1 MAPILPAYLEGVGD
15 EDKCVSVTMDEDLN
29 LCQESLMSTFEL
41 LQLLFS
47 SHWEG
52 FGMCRSATQPME
64 KAFFVTK
71 STLQKRSYINALGS

>member
-1 MAPILPAYLEGVGD
+1 MAPILPAYLEDVGD

-47 SHWEG
+47 SH
-52 FGMCRSATQPME
+52 
-64 KAFFVTK
+64 
-71 STLQKRSYINALGS
+71 